1 MTTFIITLAVYYV
14 TSYAGLTW
22 VLFAILREVH
32 RIEKTRLPWA
42 LYLWLTAIPYVGI
55 FLALFVA
62 FATCVSHVFN
72 QARPESDE
80 HK

>member
-1 MTTFIITLAVYYV
+1 MTTFIITLAVYYA
-14 TSYAGLTW
+14 TSYAGLAW

-32 RIEKTRLPWA
+32 RIEKTKLPWA
-42 LYLWLTAIPYVGI
+42 LYLCLTAIPYVGI
-55 FLALFVA
+55 FLALFIA

-72 QARPESDE
+72 QVHSKPDG